1 MPTRT
6 WLVSFLQEIDS
17 VAPIQTIRV
26 KTNTKSWLDIEVL
39 NPIQNHDKH
48 YKKLKNQAKK
58 LKGIILMQNFHLK
71 IIINKKKLLFEKKL
85 QKRGTTLKNYG
96 KL

>member
-1 MPTRT
+1 MEKLRSIEFPNNSKHIC
-6 WLVSFLQEIDS
+6 VNNAYQDYHS

-39 NPIQNHDKH
+39 NPIRNHDKH

-71 IIINKKKLLFEKKL
+71 IIINKKKLLFEK
-85 QKRGTTLKNYG
+85 NCG
-96 KL
+96 K